1 MTPKRVNYRRLA
13 FEKYPP
19 LCAHCGFGIKDVLE
33 VAHIDCSRAN
43 NDASNLII
51 LCPNCHKMHDLDLI
65 STETI
70 IQMRD
75 RPKVVVWAKRMKDAG
90 RKAAV
95 SRAKTL
101 TKRKWHLAGIKAAQT
116 RKENT
121 MRNPD
126 RLSPEEIT
134 ALREDKRNAS
144 KQLREI
150 SSRKDKGDSLLKVV
164 EKAHTTK
171 TKD

>member
-1 MTPKRVNYRRLA
+1 MTPKRVNYRKLA

-19 LCAHCGFGIKDVLE
+19 LCTHCGFGIKDVLE
-33 VAHIDCSRAN
+33 VAHIDCNRTN
-43 NDASNLII
+43 NAASNLII

-90 RKAAV
+90 KKAAV

-121 MRNPD
+121 LKHSVYLTP
-126 RLSPEEIT
+126 SEKES
-134 ALREDKRNAS
+134 LRQDK
-144 KQLREI
+144 Q
-150 SSRKDKGDSLLKVV
+150 DSLKRLQ
-164 EKAHTTK
+164 
-171 TKD
+171 